1 MEQENPNVVD
11 IVVPMRFKRA
21 VKHSVLFE
29 ASTPEGAALVPTCY
43 IRKPIGE
50 SLGQEFEMIL
60 RKSK

>member
-1 MEQENPNVVD
+1 MEQENQNVVD
-11 IVVPMRFKRA
+11 ITVPMRVKRT

-29 ASTPEGAALVPTCY
+29 ATTPEGAAIVPTCY

-60 RKSK
+60 RKTK